1 MARKTKRPSS
11 PAAGHGRVKGSI
23 KGNRYGCGGRI
34 KKSK

>member
-1 MARKTKRPSS
+1 MSNRKKPMS
-11 PAAGHGRVKGSI
+11 PAAGHGRKQGSL